1 MGRRLGD
8 GARIFEFARANQN
21 ETGSQWSRSFRV
33 WQFGVRVVSPALQ
46 IPDTID
52 RRAAGAAG
60 LSIGG
65 REGTAARVTIDG
77 ESGRESERGMDPPV
91 VRPRQ
96 TGLTGSG
103 LHLGKG
109 WGRRGR

>member
-1 MGRRLGD
+1 MRESSNLREPIKTRPARSGLEAFVFGSLGL
-8 GARIFEFARANQN
+8 G
-21 ETGSQWSRSFRV
+21 SFRL
-33 WQFGVRVVSPALQ
+33 RCCE
-46 IPDTID
+46 IPDIID
-52 RRAAGAAG
+52 RGRPAAG

-77 ESGRESERGMDPPV
+77 ESGCESERGMDPPV

-96 TGLTGSG
+96 TVLTGSG